1 MISEKDISWVICEQS
16 LSIDDRKAIEL
27 YDRNTD

>member
-1 MISEKDISWVICEQS
+1 VISEKDISWVICEQGI
-16 LSIDDRKAIEL
+16 SIDDRKAIEL